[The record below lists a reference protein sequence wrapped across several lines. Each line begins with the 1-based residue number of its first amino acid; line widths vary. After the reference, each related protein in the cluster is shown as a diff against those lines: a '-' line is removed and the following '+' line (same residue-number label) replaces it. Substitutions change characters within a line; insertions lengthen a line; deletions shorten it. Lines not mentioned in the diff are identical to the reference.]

1 MAVVANLLGFAG
13 NHEAFDSHAQVSF
26 AVIAGLGGPRH
37 GMPGVE
43 ARPLCLP
50 SARPNVPA
58 CDKNVGDTRQSSF
71 APLFRHHVSHTPRKR
86 FGQHFLTDPDVIAA
100 IVRAI
105 APRPDDA
112 MIEIGPGL
120 GALTAPLIE
129 QLAHLHAVEIDRDV
143 IETLRRRHD
152 QTRLTVHQGDALA
165 FDFGALAATC
175 GARLRVVGNLPY
187 NISTPLLFHLAGFA
201 SSVVDCHFM
210 LQREV
215 VERMVARPGG
225 RDYGRLSVMLQY
237 RFTMEH
243 QFDVPPEAFD
253 PPPRVNSAIVR
264 MLPRP
269 ATERLARDEG
279 LLGEVV
285 TQAFGQRRKVLRNT
299 LKGRATA
306 GQLEAAGISPAARA
320 EEIAL
325 ENYVALAN
333 LLGRAGQEPAPGASA
348 K

>member
-1 MAVVANLLGFAG
+1 M
-13 NHEAFDSHAQVSF
+13 
-26 AVIAGLGGPRH
+26 
-37 GMPGVE
+37 
-43 ARPLCLP
+43 
-50 SARPNVPA
+50 
-58 CDKNVGDTRQSSF
+58 
-71 APLFRHHVSHTPRKR
+71 SHTPRKR

-112 MIEIGPGL
+112 VVEIGPGL
-120 GALTAPLIE
+120 GALTGPLIE
-129 QLAHLHAVEIDRDV
+129 HIAHLHAVEIDRDV
-143 IETLRRRHD
+143 IATLRRRYAAL
-152 QTRLTVHQGDALA
+152 RLTVHQGDALA
-165 FDFGALAATC
+165 FDFGALAAAC

-187 NISTPLLFHLAGFA
+187 NISTPLLFHLAAFA

-215 VERMVARPGG
+215 VERMVATPGG

-243 QFDVPPEAFD
+243 LFDVPPEAFD
-253 PPPRVNSAIVR
+253 PPPRVDSAIVR
-264 MLPRP
+264 MLPKP
-269 ATERLARDEG
+269 AAQRLADDEA

-299 LKGRATA
+299 LKGRATNE
-306 GQLEAAGISPAARA
+306 QLEAVGISPAARA

-333 LLGRAGQEPAPGASA
+333 LLGRTSQDAAPDASA